1 MGHQRVLRP
10 GANRSNLRTT
20 GDTHTPVPCST
31 TPPLFATPSLP
42 PPPLDNY
49 MPFTHP
55 TTHSSRSSLTRSRP
69 SLDYL
74 SQADLWALGC
84 ILFEMLCGHQV
95 TDALPL
101 LPPSAWGYYINSQ
114 PSLIEM
120 LCGHQVTER
129 PHTQLCIFF
138 PLSLPVTLSLSLSP
152 SLTHPLLSLSP
163 SLPPSRPFPSASATT
178 KRRSTAASR
187 GEDTNSPDP
196 FGRRCDSII
205 TPYNNNPLLI
215 TL

>member
-42 PPPLDNY
+42 PPPPVDNY

-138 PLSLPVTLSLSLSP
+138 PLSLPVTLSLSLF
-152 SLTHPLLSLSP
+152 LLL
-163 SLPPSRPFPSASATT
+163 
-178 KRRSTAASR
+178 
-187 GEDTNSPDP
+187 
-196 FGRRCDSII
+196 
-205 TPYNNNPLLI
+205 
-215 TL
+215 